1 MTEQELV
8 DAVESLTI
16 DPSAFDHETHI
27 RFAWT
32 LLRDDPA
39 GARERISVGIQRL
52 AAHAGAPK
60 KFNEALTLN
69 WISRVSDRLRPDE
82 DWPSFRRRAEGLF
95 ARPTAR

>member
-16 DPSAFDHETHI
+16 DPAIFDHETHI

-32 LLRDDPA
+32 LLRHDPA
-39 GARERISVGIQRL
+39 GARERISRGIQRL

-60 KFNEALTLN
+60 KYDETLTLN
-69 WISRVSDRLRPDE
+69 WISRISDHLRPGE
-82 DWPSFRRRAEGLF
+82 DWPGFRRRAGDLL
-95 ARPTAR
+95 ARPAVR